1 MTLQPYTDQGKIK
14 RREKKYKQN
23 LQAFMK
29 CKQVL
34 NSKKTTQLY
43 AQADFLQIALDYTLA
58 VTMAYCMY
66 PSGLHRVIAVNQNEE
81 KKMLYSFN
89 IEQNQDPDG
98 KAFYSNTLDGVT
110 SYCGYRP
117 IIFSLLKCRSM
128 EKFIAKS
135 HLAKLGK

>member
-1 MTLQPYTDQGKIK
+1 
-14 RREKKYKQN
+14 
-23 LQAFMK
+23 
-29 CKQVL
+29 
-34 NSKKTTQLY
+34 
-43 AQADFLQIALDYTLA
+43 
-58 VTMAYCMY
+58 
-66 PSGLHRVIAVNQNEE
+66 
-81 KKMLYSFN
+81 MLYSFN

-110 SYCGYRP
+110 SYCGYCP